1 MIAILL
7 MVIGAILAIA
17 GFLGLLALVIEPLHT
32 MYMVIFKR
40 KDDYVYYETKPGKA
54 LLQKNKKSL
63 RGSCIFLLVVGI
75 LMFSLGFFLKSSP
88 RGLDS
93 LFSKQVE
100 NGAQIGDAESGK
112 GLKEAVTAAGNYVD
126 EQGQEH
132 YDYLIIHGT
141 KIQYREEKAQNI
153 EEFAETLEELRKIIG
168 KREIYLVDDFASAQT
183 YHQVEGMIEHVGI
196 NRYKGGDGQ

>member
-75 LMFSLGFFLKSSP
+75 LMFSLGFFLKFSP

-112 GLKEAVTAAGNYVD
+112 GLKEAVNAAGNYVD

-132 YDYLIIHGT
+132 YDYLTIRGT
-141 KIQYREEKAQNI
+141 TIRYREEKAQTI
-153 EEFAETLEELRKIIG
+153 QEFAESLEELRKIIG
-168 KREIYLVDDFASAQT
+168 KREIYLVDDFASAPT
-183 YHQVEGMIEHVGI
+183 YHQVEEMIEEVGI
-196 NRYKGGDGQ
+196 YRYKGGEE